1 MVQIGEL
8 SASMTPLN
16 INQMT
21 RWVNTKVGNIGQPL
35 KTIARLEPRITRN
48 TWQTRANYA
57 SKAWQVRPS
66 KIGCV
71 ARKSMPARLS
81 AWCVA
86 PQSSQS
92 QSSSLRLLGPLGPF
106 QLVAEVRVLLLS
118 AGEAGER
125 PEDTFRKRGGWIGM
139 DRGYRGLDGV
149 RAKLDIGKNF
159 DIWNQN

>member
-1 MVQIGEL
+1 M
-8 SASMTPLN
+8 
-16 INQMT
+16 
-21 RWVNTKVGNIGQPL
+21 
-35 KTIARLEPRITRN
+35 
-48 TWQTRANYA
+48 
-57 SKAWQVRPS
+57 
-66 KIGCV
+66 
-71 ARKSMPARLS
+71 
-81 AWCVA
+81 A

-106 QLVAEVRVLLLS
+106 QLVAEVRVLLVS

-149 RAKLDIGKNF
+149 RAKLDIGNNF